1 MPLHPLVVH
10 FPIALLLVGT
20 LFEIV
25 SLKYRKQLNL
35 AGTILLALGFVS
47 GVVAFL
53 TGDSGERFAEMHFG
67 EVENLIHQHEDMAR
81 NAMIMFGLAVALKA
95 FTHFNAK
102 YQKQIYIAVIIIA
115 IIGSALLAYAG
126 HLGGQIVYENAK
138 ILNQ

>member
-1 MPLHPLVVH
+1 MPLHPLIVH

-20 LFEIV
+20 LFELL

-67 EVENLIHQHEDMAR
+67 EIENMVHQHEDMAR
-81 NAMIMFGLAVALKA
+81 NAMIMFGLAVGLKLI
-95 FTHFNAK
+95 THFTTQ
-102 YQKQIYIAVIIIA
+102 YQKAIYIAVIVIA
-115 IIGSALLAYAG
+115 IIGSVLLAYTG

-138 ILNQ
+138 ILNH